1 MRAKGESRRGL
12 VRHVSTLQSAE
23 HAVNVPEIHL
33 IHKGMI
39 PCGNNYYQRSTSQP
53 GNPTLLP

>member
-23 HAVNVPEIHL
+23 HAVNVAEIHL
-33 IHKGMI
+33 IRKGMI
-39 PCGNNYYQRSTSQP
+39 PCGNNYYKDQP
-53 GNPTLLP
+53 PSPRIPLLP